1 MLINQFGDIW
11 FQDSNLLEI
20 YEEAMPLYRKFFEGP
35 KVMRSVDHSLIEKG
49 DLDLAT
55 YVGPKDE
62 EGRYDADLVFATKNF
77 RKLNNS
83 IYYFLIILIIN
94 FIFSIKT

>member
-1 MLINQFGDIW
+1 
-11 FQDSNLLEI
+11 
-20 YEEAMPLYRKFFEGP
+20 MPLYRKFFEGP